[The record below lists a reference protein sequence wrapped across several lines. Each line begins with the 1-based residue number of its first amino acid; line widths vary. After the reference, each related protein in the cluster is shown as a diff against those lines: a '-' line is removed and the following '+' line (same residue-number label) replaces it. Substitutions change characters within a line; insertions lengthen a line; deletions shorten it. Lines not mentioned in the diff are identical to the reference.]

1 MGTRERLEQDYI
13 SFVKERNASVVSAL
27 RMLRAALKNAEI
39 EKMSPLEESDVI
51 EIIGKEAKKL
61 KDALDSFEQ
70 GGRQDLVDQTKAE
83 LEILSRYTPKEMSD
97 DELRAIV
104 KQKREAMGGL
114 TQADFGK
121 LMKEVM
127 AEVKGR
133 AQGNKV
139 SAMVKEEL
147 MQ

>member
-39 EKMSPLEESDVI
+39 EKMSPLEEGDVI

-83 LEILSRYTPKEMSD
+83 LEILSRYMPKEMTD

-104 KQKREAMGGL
+104 KQKRETLGGL

-147 MQ
+147 AK